1 MFWEAYV
8 FASLSRCR
16 RRGTRGW
23 RMEDAGWCS
32 GQFLTLT
39 RHRSLSPFPVPT
51 CPVNFSTHPASGDH
65 GENLPFSLIRAHYDT
80 GLRARGDPQ
89 FKPKPRFIPL
99 LFLHPFQVGRGESG
113 SWSQAALWILNSVC
127 LTQMGSQEASS
138 EQSPAAIRCFR
149 LRRRKRMERTER
161 KWGCQVLDV
170 NATWLNPCSPKRSR
184 KRACL

>member
-1 MFWEAYV
+1 MFCEGYV

-39 RHRSLSPFPVPT
+39 RHRSLSPFPAPT

-80 GLRARGDPQ
+80 GLGARGDPNLNPNHGLFHYYSFILFRWGGGEWELISGCFVN
-89 FKPKPRFIPL
+89 FKFCVADPNGQP
-99 LFLHPFQVGRGESG
+99 G
-113 SWSQAALWILNSVC
+113 SIL
-127 LTQMGSQEASS
+127 
-138 EQSPAAIRCFR
+138 
-149 LRRRKRMERTER
+149 RTE
-161 KWGCQVLDV
+161 
-170 NATWLNPCSPKRSR
+170 PCSHQMPETK
-184 KRACL
+184 KEETNGENWT